1 MPRHFKPDSL
11 KSDLLI
17 PYLLQGLLLITVIT
31 LAVLSAW
38 FGDQLQQPVV
48 EPQRVLSRSLLYVI
62 AIVIFPMTN
71 LIRYV
76 QNRLNETMPL
86 SGQAIQK
93 CAKNRYLLTCLI
105 SMLLI
110 VSVDSFGLIMFY
122 MGDKTNT
129 LYIFS
134 GLSVLGL
141 VLYRPKLI
149 EYTRLVEAL
158 SEQKTQ

>member
-71 LIRYV
+71 VIRYV
-76 QNRLNETMPL
+76 QNRLN
-86 SGQAIQK
+86 
-93 CAKNRYLLTCLI
+93 
-105 SMLLI
+105 
-110 VSVDSFGLIMFY
+110 
-122 MGDKTNT
+122 
-129 LYIFS
+129 
-134 GLSVLGL
+134 
-141 VLYRPKLI
+141 
-149 EYTRLVEAL
+149 
-158 SEQKTQ
+158 